1 MTIEATDP
9 QLAAYPALSAYLAQ
23 QSQQAGQTGET
34 GQTEWTGQ
42 AGQAG
47 QFEEAPPTY
56 PTYPA
61 HPAPP
66 VQPAQPI
73 HPVQPA
79 DPDPDPAPDPAQPRP
94 ERSGPT
100 REVFAERAP
109 QTAAETGAGTDAGT
123 GAVRVPALRIR
134 PRVMR
139 RGIVAGAGAVS
150 LLWGSQ
156 AEPSARLDALFA
168 GAAHLSGLLAGYGIL
183 VMLLLMAR
191 VPAVEHGVGADRL
204 ARWHSLGGRYVLG
217 LVGAHGVLALCGYAA
232 YTGTDVLRATAQ
244 LLGYGG
250 IVAAAFGTLALGA
263 AGVSSVRVARARIS
277 QETWRAVHFLTYLG
291 AALAFAHQL
300 VGPDVSGSPLTV
312 WAWAMLH
319 ATVAVLIV
327 WYRGVVPVRQALRH
341 GLRVVE
347 VRDESP
353 DVVSVVMRGTGLDA
367 LRAEPGQFLRWR
379 FVQRRLWHTSL
390 PFSLSAPVRDDTVRI
405 TVKAL
410 GVHSRRMRR
419 LRPGTRVLATG
430 PFGAM
435 TAHRRTRRKVLL
447 LAGGVGITP
456 MRVLFEAL
464 PAAPGDLTLLYRAS
478 NAAQL
483 VLRDE
488 LEAIAVARGAA
499 LHYLLGPSDA
509 AFDPLAPQALRDL
522 VPDLAEHD
530 VYLCGPGPMAAAATA
545 SLVKAGVPQ
554 QHIHSEQFSF

>member
-9 QLAAYPALSAYLAQ
+9 QLAAYPALSAYLAH
-23 QSQQAGQTGET
+23 QSS
-34 GQTEWTGQ
+34 
-42 AGQAG
+42 
-47 QFEEAPPTY
+47 
-56 PTYPA
+56 
-61 HPAPP
+61 
-66 VQPAQPI
+66 QPHQ
-73 HPVQPA
+73 
-79 DPDPDPAPDPAQPRP
+79 
-94 ERSGPT
+94 PT
-100 REVFAERAP
+100 RSHVP
-109 QTAAETGAGTDAGT
+109 PPSHVQVGPGGAGPGAG
-123 GAVRVPALRIR
+123 GVRVLRVR
-134 PRVMR
+134 PGVVRG
-139 RGIVAGAGAVS
+139 GIVAGAGGVS
-150 LLWGSQ
+150 LLWGVQ
-156 AEPSARLDALFA
+156 ARPSARLDALF
-168 GAAHLSGLLAGYGIL
+168 GSGAHLSGLLAGYGIL

-191 VPAVEHGVGADRL
+191 VPAIEHGVGADRL
-204 ARWHSLGGRYVLG
+204 ARWHSFGGRYVLG
-217 LVGAHGVLALCGYAA
+217 LVGAHMGLALCGYAA
-232 YTGTDVLRATAQ
+232 HSGTDLVSATVQ

-250 IVAAAFGTLALGA
+250 VLAAALGTFALVA
-263 AGVSSVRVARARIS
+263 AGVSSARAARARLS
-277 QETWRAVHFLTYLG
+277 QETWRALHFLTYLG

-300 VGPDVSGSPLTV
+300 VGPDVSGSPVVV

-341 GLRVVE
+341 ALHVVE

-379 FVQRRLWHTSL
+379 FMRRRLWYTSL

-410 GVHSRRMRR
+410 GVHSRRIRR

-456 MRVLFEAL
+456 MRVLFETL

-488 LEAIAVARGAA
+488 LEAIAAQRQAA

-509 AFDPLAPQALRDL
+509 SFDPLAPQALRNL
-522 VPDLAEHD
+522 VPALAEHD
-530 VYLCGPGPMAAAATA
+530 VYLCGPGPMAQAATA
-545 SLVKAGVPQ
+545 SLIKAGVPEE
-554 QHIHSEQFSF
+554 HIHTEQFGF

>member
-9 QLAAYPALSAYLAQ
+9 QPAAYPALSAYLAQ
-23 QSQQAGQTGET
+23 QAQQAQQTH
-34 GQTEWTGQ
+34 Q
-42 AGQAG
+42 
-47 QFEEAPPTY
+47 
-56 PTYPA
+56 A
-61 HPAPP
+61 HPSGVPARGGFDEGDRVRP
-66 VQPAQPI
+66 V
-73 HPVQPA
+73 
-79 DPDPDPAPDPAQPRP
+79 
-94 ERSGPT
+94 
-100 REVFAERAP
+100 
-109 QTAAETGAGTDAGT
+109 
-123 GAVRVPALRIR
+123 GAVVGPPLRVR

-139 RGIVAGAGAVS
+139 RGVVAGAGAVG

-168 GAAHLSGLLAGYGIL
+168 SGAHLSGLLAGYGIL

-204 ARWHSLGGRYVLG
+204 ARWHALGGRYVLG
-217 LVGAHGVLALCGYAA
+217 LVGAHLVLAVCGYAA
-232 YTGTDVLRATAQ
+232 YNGGDLVRSAGQ
-244 LLGYGG
+244 LLGYQG
-250 IVAAAFGTLALGA
+250 IVAAALGTVALGA
-263 AGVSSVRVARARIS
+263 AGVSSVRAARARLS
-277 QETWRAVHFLTYLG
+277 QETWRALHFLTYLG

-300 VGPDVSGSPLTV
+300 VGPDVASGPLTV
-312 WAWAMLH
+312 WAWAMVH

-367 LRAEPGQFLRWR
+367 LRAEPGQFMRWR

-419 LRPGTRVLATG
+419 LRPGTRVLASG

-456 MRVLFEAL
+456 MRVLFETL
-464 PAAPGDLTLLYRAS
+464 PAAPGDLTLLYRAG

-488 LEAIAVARGAA
+488 LEAIAAQRGAA

-509 AFDPLAPQALRDL
+509 SFDPLAPQALRNL
-522 VPDLAEHD
+522 VPELAEHD
-530 VYLCGPGPMAAAATA
+530 VYLCGPTPMADAAIA
-545 SLVKAGVPQ
+545 SLIKAGVPQ
-554 QHIHSEQFSF
+554 QRIHTERFSF

>member
-9 QLAAYPALSAYLAQ
+9 QLAAYPALSAYLAHQ
-23 QSQQAGQTGET
+23 SQQPDQPGQPGQPAQPGQPDQPEFAEQSQQARPTVPT
-34 GQTEWTGQ
+34 
-42 AGQAG
+42 
-47 QFEEAPPTY
+47 FPTY
-56 PTYPA
+56 PTRPSCPLDPNPA
-61 HPAPP
+61 FASGPP
-66 VQPAQPI
+66 PPWEPPQPN
-73 HPVQPA
+73 
-79 DPDPDPAPDPAQPRP
+79 P
-94 ERSGPT
+94 ERGGPT
-100 REVFAERAP
+100 REVVEEEAATPVAE
-109 QTAAETGAGTDAGT
+109 
-123 GAVRVPALRIR
+123 AVPVRALRIR

-139 RGIVAGAGAVS
+139 RGMVAGAGAVS

-204 ARWHSLGGRYVLG
+204 ARWHSLGGRYVLS
-217 LVGAHGVLALCGYAA
+217 LVGAHVVLALCGYAA
-232 YTGTDVLRATAQ
+232 YTGTDLLRATAQ

-263 AGVSSVRVARARIS
+263 AGVSSVRAARARIS
-277 QETWRAVHFLTYLG
+277 QETWRALHFLTYLG

-456 MRVLFEAL
+456 MRVLFETL

-509 AFDPLAPQALRDL
+509 SFDPLAPQALRNL

-530 VYLCGPGPMAAAATA
+530 VYLCGPGPMAAVATA
-545 SLVKAGVPQ
+545 SLIRAGVPE
-554 QHIHSEQFSF
+554 QHIHTEQFSF

>member
-9 QLAAYPALSAYLAQ
+9 QLAAYPALSAYLAH
-23 QSQQAGQTGET
+23 QSHCSREAQRQAQEGEL
-34 GQTEWTGQ
+34 
-42 AGQAG
+42 A
-47 QFEEAPPTY
+47 
-56 PTYPA
+56 
-61 HPAPP
+61 PAPGCLPATDLGPAGSAP
-66 VQPAQPI
+66 VEERVAA
-73 HPVQPA
+73 PVA
-79 DPDPDPAPDPAQPRP
+79 VDVRALRVRP
-94 ERSGPT
+94 E
-100 REVFAERAP
+100 
-109 QTAAETGAGTDAGT
+109 
-123 GAVRVPALRIR
+123 
-134 PRVMR
+134 VMR
-139 RGIVAGAGAVS
+139 RGIVGGAGAVG
-150 LLWGSQ
+150 LLWGAQ
-156 AEPSARLDALFA
+156 AEPSARLDALF
-168 GAAHLSGLLAGYGIL
+168 GSGAHLSGLLAGYGIL

-191 VPAVEHGVGADRL
+191 VPAVEHGIGAGRL
-204 ARWHSLGGRYVLG
+204 ARWHSLGGRHVLG
-217 LVGAHGVLALCGYAA
+217 LVGAHVVLALCGYAA
-232 YTGTDVLRATAQ
+232 HSGTDLLSSAAG

-250 IVAAAFGTLALGA
+250 ILAAAFGTFALVV
-263 AGVSSVRVARARIS
+263 AGVSSVRAARARMS
-277 QETWRAVHFLTYLG
+277 QETWRALHFLTYLG

-341 GLRVVE
+341 ALHVVE

-410 GVHSRRMRR
+410 GVHSRRIRR

-456 MRVLFEAL
+456 MRVLFETL

-488 LEAIAVARGAA
+488 LEAIAGRRGAA
-499 LHYLLGPSDA
+499 LHYLLGASDA
-509 AFDPLAPQALRDL
+509 SFDPLAPQALRNL

-530 VYLCGPGPMAAAATA
+530 VYLCGPGPMADAATA
-545 SLVKAGVPQ
+545 SLIKAGVPE
-554 QHIHSEQFSF
+554 QHIHTEQFSF